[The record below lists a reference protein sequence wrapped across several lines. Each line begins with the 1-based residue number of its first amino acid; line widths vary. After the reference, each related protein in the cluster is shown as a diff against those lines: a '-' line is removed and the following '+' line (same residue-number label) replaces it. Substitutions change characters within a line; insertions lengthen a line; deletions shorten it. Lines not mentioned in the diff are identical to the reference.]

1 MNNRSPIETIM
12 TELEMN
18 KTIITDTTNM
28 IVNDMLLTNYEM
40 DCIEIINQAGHQIN
54 ILLRE
59 LRSELLGI

>member
-18 KTIITDTTNM
+18 KAIITDMTNI
-28 IVNDMLLTNYEM
+28 IVNGMLLPKYEM
-40 DCIEIINQAGHQIN
+40 DCMEVIKQAEHQIS
-54 ILLRE
+54 ILLIE